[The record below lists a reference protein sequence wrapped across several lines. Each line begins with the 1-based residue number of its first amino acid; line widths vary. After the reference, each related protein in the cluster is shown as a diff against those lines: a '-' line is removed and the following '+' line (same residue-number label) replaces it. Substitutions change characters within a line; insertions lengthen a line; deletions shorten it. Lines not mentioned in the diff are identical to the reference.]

1 MDNSKNIEDIE
12 EVYSLEVEA
21 FLKQILYEFDN
32 RLSGLNA
39 STIPMGFQ
47 IEGLR
52 NCKRELDFN
61 QLFKL
66 TGSKNW
72 YTAIK
77 GFLSLW
83 EFLFLYSITES
94 AIKEKFNLDKN
105 TSSYQIMSS
114 IKKAKNDIFKSK
126 EDYKLYD
133 NLWKTYTS
141 LRNVYAHTHGL
152 FDQCGINNIIKTR
165 EIFLN
170 TYRSDSNFIINSFF
184 LKDEDFFSNITTNS
198 LFLINDIELNIFRNF
213 ISSFI
218 FKLSEI
224 K

>member
-1 MDNSKNIEDIE
+1 MLSFYFVDIQPPKLTSPDWYKSFYNMFYLSQLTNTLLLSYMKTFAQNEADGMIKHYPEILINKGIMDNSKNIEDIE

-83 EFLFLYSITES
+83 EFLFLYS
-94 AIKEKFNLDKN
+94 D
-105 TSSYQIMSS
+105 
-114 IKKAKNDIFKSK
+114 
-126 EDYKLYD
+126 
-133 NLWKTYTS
+133 
-141 LRNVYAHTHGL
+141 V
-152 FDQCGINNIIKTR
+152 C
-165 EIFLN
+165 
-170 TYRSDSNFIINSFF
+170 
-184 LKDEDFFSNITTNS
+184 
-198 LFLINDIELNIFRNF
+198 
-213 ISSFI
+213 
-218 FKLSEI
+218 
-224 K
+224 